1 MHFGEDYL
9 SNRCHHWQNHAGA
22 WPNKNSFLSKIAWL
36 PLRRLWNTREGYEDR
51 QSNPLRKTSRN
62 VASINNYFKSTVA
75 KVKKQY
81 DLKDA
86 SITNG
91 PQGTISQ
98 KTQCS
103 LGILTQGLDRLV
115 DNLKNLNVSYTDNI
129 NLETLLTTI
138 VENLHAVSHF
148 KDETFS
154 VLQYAL
160 DFGTIVKESM
170 QRWSAKYYTHEK
182 SYYPVPQSSP
192 LSAVSIMTPLLKTI
206 SKASEEAMRE
216 WAEKYR
222 PVRQRTLRSET
233 TKDKAGALSPA
244 VYLKAT
250 KCISKSY
257 YNEEPEEVNGG
268 IRNEKE
274 SDLRDDS

>member
-1 MHFGEDYL
+1 MIQVTRDLGWREWLHFEGMLYSQTEKQAKSRSIIHRATLCESFRRWTKGRAWWHRQKLRVCPSQLDMHFGEDYL

-103 LGILTQGLDRLV
+103 LGILT
-115 DNLKNLNVSYTDNI
+115 
-129 NLETLLTTI
+129 
-138 VENLHAVSHF
+138 
-148 KDETFS
+148 
-154 VLQYAL
+154 
-160 DFGTIVKESM
+160 
-170 QRWSAKYYTHEK
+170 
-182 SYYPVPQSSP
+182 
-192 LSAVSIMTPLLKTI
+192 
-206 SKASEEAMRE
+206 
-216 WAEKYR
+216 
-222 PVRQRTLRSET
+222 
-233 TKDKAGALSPA
+233 
-244 VYLKAT
+244 
-250 KCISKSY
+250 
-257 YNEEPEEVNGG
+257 
-268 IRNEKE
+268 
-274 SDLRDDS
+274 